1 MAEFVEEN
9 GEEKGECGGY
19 AGDDAERGSKVCAEQ
34 RCDKRHAPVRT
45 DRNSE
50 VAAQL

>member
-9 GEEKGECGGY
+9 GEKESECGGY
-19 AGDDAERGSKVCAEQ
+19 AGDDAQRCCKVCAEQ
-34 RCDKRHAPVRT
+34 RCDKRHAPVGSY
-45 DRNSE
+45 RNSE